1 MFQKDYLY
9 YTHLTVTLK
18 KSLLTIH
25 HVKKNQ
31 YQTFQKEID
40 NVFWHFISFQNKNN

>member
-9 YTHLTVTLK
+9 YTHLCDSVTLK
-18 KSLLTIH
+18 KSLLTLH

-40 NVFWHFISFQNKNN
+40 NLTLHFLPKQK